1 MKIRVTKGKWK
12 GTQGKVVGVYMDG
25 CYDIKVSH
33 RKPNEPKYRAI
44 KINDC
49 QEIGE

>member
-25 CYDIKVSH
+25 RYDIKVSLL
-33 RKPNEPKYRAI
+33 NGQAAI
-44 KINDC
+44 CNPQKCLGNT
-49 QEIGE
+49 Q